1 MTHEVVLQVR
11 MDADLK
17 NAAEKIYLDMGINFA
32 EAVRLF
38 AKKSVELGTSPFTIS
53 ENKKSVF
60 GALSKYANKN
70 LIPMEDKAWEG
81 AVSEK
86 YAKNLD

>member
-1 MTHEVVLQVR
+1 MAEVVLQIQI
-11 MDADLK
+11 DADLK
-17 NAAEKIYLDMGINFA
+17 NDAEKIYNAMGLNFS

-38 AKKSVELGTSPFTIS
+38 AKKSVELGTAPFAIS
-53 ENKKSVF
+53 TEKKSAF

-70 LIPMEDKAWEG
+70 LILLENTAWES

-86 YAKNLD
+86 YGKKAD